1 MPNCDIDV
9 ETGGKEPEQLR
20 VYIAGPYTHGDWGT
34 NQKNVIVAAQVVKD
48 HGHIPF
54 IPHTMTGLWSIMYD
68 NDWLEFDLAW
78 LEVCDAMV
86 KLEGKSTGA
95 DLEEDFADLNDI
107 EVYKGV
113 QEFVENVD
121 PVKTD

>member
-1 MPNCDIDV
+1 
-9 ETGGKEPEQLR
+9 
-20 VYIAGPYTHGDWGT
+20 
-34 NQKNVIVAAQVVKD
+34 
-48 HGHIPF
+48 
-54 IPHTMTGLWSIMYD
+54 
-68 NDWLEFDLAW
+68 
-78 LEVCDAMV
+78 MV

-95 DLEEDFADLNDI
+95 DLEEEFADLNDI